1 MIWIVEFQEQG
12 FLVAFAS
19 TTDDWEAEDE
29 EFWFGWILEFLFFIL
44 KPMRQTK
51 DLVYLSLQLW

>member
-29 EFWFGWILEFLFFIL
+29 EF
-44 KPMRQTK
+44 
-51 DLVYLSLQLW
+51 